1 MPSFQQKYITL
12 FVTIVIFVSHAVAS
26 TDSSSESDSLFE
38 VSLVPKF
45 ETSIYNRP
53 INRQDAI
60 EYTLERHPILKAKKA
75 KNRALQAEFD
85 QLGLLPNPTFEL
97 EIDDFAGRGSS
108 SGFSGS
114 EITSEVSIELETFGK
129 RSKRKNIG
137 FLKYKL
143 AMVEFEASQ
152 LEVAN
157 TVDRAFTTLLEFKSM
172 RGISEQNLLRA
183 EKSLEFQKILL
194 NSGKNSRLDVSRSEL
209 ALSEAREELIE
220 IRGQERKAI
229 LNLSKAMGVSSDGM
243 IVTGSLTTSDD
254 PLMKIGEIEIYK
266 HPLMLKTKILIK
278 IAEAKKTLEEAKRVS
293 NIEVGVGLRHSREMN
308 ENSAVAGLSIPLLLF
323 NRNQG
328 NIRASSEYI
337 KEAEEKAIV
346 VANLL
351 KKQLDEIK
359 SELLTAQEKLTE
371 YDSSTVVTAQQT
383 IADVNE
389 AYAVGKASLF
399 EVLDAKRVLYR
410 IEKGRLRA
418 HADFIRAKHALKNF
432 YSLPRRKL

>member
-1 MPSFQQKYITL
+1 
-12 FVTIVIFVSHAVAS
+12 VAS
-26 TDSSSESDSLFE
+26 TDSSSESAPLLE
-38 VSLVPKF
+38 VSFLPKV
-45 ETSIYNRP
+45 ESSIYNRAF
-53 INRQDAI
+53 NRQDAI

-75 KNRALQAEFD
+75 KIRAVQAELEK
-85 QLGLLPNPTFEL
+85 LGLLLNPKFDL
-97 EIDDFAGRGSS
+97 EIENFAGRGSS
-108 SGFSGS
+108 SGFGGS
-114 EITSEVSIELETFGK
+114 EITSEVSMELETFGK
-129 RSKRKNIG
+129 RSKRKNVG

-157 TVDRAFTTLLEFKSM
+157 TVDRAFTTILEFKSM

-183 EKSLEFQKILL
+183 EKSLEIQKVLL

-220 IRGQERKAI
+220 VRGQERKAI
-229 LNLSKAMGVSSDGM
+229 LNLSKAMGISSDGM
-243 IVTGSLTTSDD
+243 IVTGSLTTSND

-266 HPLMLKTKILIK
+266 HPLSLKAKILIK

-293 NIEVGVGLRHSREMN
+293 NIEVGVGLHHSREMN
-308 ENSAVAGLSIPLLLF
+308 ENSAIAGLSIPLLLF

-346 VANLL
+346 VENLL
-351 KKQLDEIK
+351 KKQLDEIE
-359 SELLTAQEKLTE
+359 SELLTAREKLTE
-371 YDSSTVVTAQQT
+371 YDSSTVVTAQQA

-389 AYAVGKASLF
+389 AYAAGKASLF
-399 EVLDAKRVLYR
+399 EALDAKRVLYR

-432 YSLPRRKL
+432 YSLPRRKP